1 MDDLSLSGLILAG
14 GQSTRMG
21 QDKALLP
28 IDGEPMLKRVC
39 VAALA
44 CADPVYILTPWPER
58 YREIAPAACQ
68 WLAEAPPADP
78 TQATAGPLL
87 ALAQG
92 LAQVHTEWVLV
103 LACDLPC
110 ITGAIVQQW
119 RHQLTQATQEIAVLP
134 LGEKGWEPLCG
145 FYRRASLEP
154 LQTAIS
160 QGTRSFQHWLANESV
175 KPLQVDDPTV
185 LLNCNTPADVA
196 RINLARVNLA
206 RANWANAD

>member
-1 MDDLSLSGLILAG
+1 MESVIMHDLSLSGLILAG

-21 QDKALLP
+21 RDKAL
-28 IDGEPMLKRVC
+28 IAINGVPMLTRVC

-58 YREIAPAACQ
+58 YRAIAPAACQ
-68 WLAEAPPADP
+68 WLAEARPADS

-103 LACDLPC
+103 LACDLPR
-110 ITGAIVQQW
+110 INGESVQQW
-119 RHQLTQATQEIAVLP
+119 SHQLAQATEEIAVLP

-145 FYRRASLEP
+145 FYRRDGLER
-154 LQTAIS
+154 LQGAIS
-160 QGTRSFQHWLANESV
+160 QGTRSFQQWLAGELV
-175 KPLQVDDPTV
+175 KPLQVEDPAV
-185 LLNCNTPADVA
+185 LLNCNTLAD
-196 RINLARVNLA
+196 LAHSDLA
-206 RANWANAD
+206 HPDLAHFD